1 MHLKYSE
8 EVKKA
13 LDNNSPIVALEST
26 IISHGMP
33 YPDNVNLAS
42 ELEDICRN
50 NGVTPATI
58 AIIKGE
64 IHIGLESEQLE
75 YLGKSGEIE
84 KASIK
89 DIPQIIASGK
99 SGATTVAGT
108 LFCCNLA
115 GVKVFAT
122 GGMGGVHK
130 KAEETFDISAD
141 LHALASNRVILVSAG
156 AKAILDLPKT
166 LEYMETL
173 SIPVFGYKTN
183 LFPAFYSSKTDL
195 KIKSIESAQ
204 EIAAVFNTMIELNV
218 KTGLMIANPVPEQDE
233 IPADVINM
241 HINSALDAA
250 DQQNITGAAITPFLL
265 QYIVNETSGASLK
278 ANKSLVR
285 NNVRLA
291 CEIAKSLNVIKK

>member
-1 MHLKYSE
+1 MNLKYSE

-13 LDNNSPIVALEST
+13 LEENLPIVALEST

-42 ELEDICRN
+42 ELEDICRD
-50 NGVTPATI
+50 NGVIPATI

-64 IHIGLESEQLE
+64 IHIGLENEQLE
-75 YLGKSGEIE
+75 YLGKSVEIE

-89 DIPQIIASGK
+89 DIPEIIASGK

-108 LFCCNLA
+108 LFCCSLA
-115 GVKVFAT
+115 GVEIFAT

-130 KAEETFDISAD
+130 NAEETFDISAD
-141 LHALASNRVILVSAG
+141 LHALASHRVILVSAG

-183 LFPAFYSSKTDL
+183 LFPAFYSSKTNL
-195 KIKSIESAQ
+195 KIKSMESA
-204 EIAAVFNTMIELNV
+204 EKIAAVFNTMIKLNV
-218 KTGLMIANPVPEQDE
+218 NSGLMIANPVPEQDE
-233 IPADVINM
+233 IPAEVINK
-241 HINSALDAA
+241 HIQSALDEA
-250 DQQNITGAAITPFLL
+250 DRQNITGAAITPFLL
-265 QYIVNETSGASLK
+265 QYIVNETGGASLK

-291 CEIAKSLNVIKK
+291 CKIAKNLKDIKK